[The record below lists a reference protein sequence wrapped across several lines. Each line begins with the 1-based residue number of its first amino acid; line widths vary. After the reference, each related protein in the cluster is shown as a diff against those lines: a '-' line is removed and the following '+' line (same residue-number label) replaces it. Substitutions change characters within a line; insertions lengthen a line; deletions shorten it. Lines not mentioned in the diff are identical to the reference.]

1 MNDGMGYGHWYACH
15 EKMQKHLKA
24 KKQKQKHSAPVWIQ
38 CWIVVSCYAAVAALI
53 DQHWTKALWCV
64 WVGLCVGVAA
74 LRDWHRTFTCHDLNE
89 ICAWGFAR
97 IWAAIA
103 GFRVQSANR
112 YTTGPDVSASSML
125 RASGRMVLC
134 SAGQSCSIGGGQ
146 VMNV

>member
-112 YTTGPDVSASSML
+112 YTTKPIEMLLWNKKTEQWMKKQLTINEQTKETLGPKP
-125 RASGRMVLC
+125 
-134 SAGQSCSIGGGQ
+134 
-146 VMNV
+146 